1 MPRRKWT
8 TEEQYEWLSERIPD
22 FVEAQQT
29 GTVSVF
35 ITSVTQKWY
44 QEWPPGEPTEDEVEE
59 AKEAQHE
66 EHIAQSQ
73 QKPLPNPEG
82 MVKALDPTTF
92 TSFLDEGPAFI
103 KFYAPLCGHCKKLA
117 PTWTQLAAQLRNKLN
132 VAEVNCDLYKSLCT
146 KHMLHRELQLY
157 TNDVKHDT
165 ESFIRSRVNDDR
177 LSFPKSATRLI

>member
-59 AKEAQHE
+59 AKGSVRA
-66 EHIAQSQ
+66 A
-73 QKPLPNPEG
+73 K
-82 MVKALDPTTF
+82 KARKTYWEKVSTACYCSVGD
-92 TSFLDEGPAFI
+92 I
-103 KFYAPLCGHCKKLA
+103 
-117 PTWTQLAAQLRNKLN
+117 
-132 VAEVNCDLYKSLCT
+132 
-146 KHMLHRELQLY
+146 
-157 TNDVKHDT
+157 
-165 ESFIRSRVNDDR
+165 
-177 LSFPKSATRLI
+177 